1 MGSWC
6 YHTHEENE
14 KDESVVVSLDDG
26 SSIKASIL
34 LGCDGIHSKVCK
46 IMMNSLLKDGEEDK
60 LCNVSCWWG
69 KIDVKDGSEH
79 TSSTTGC
86 WIFGTKQCLGSVVA
100 VPSEGNKVFTLEICL
115 ASEISTKSSGYLTR
129 RGRIVLNLTEN

>member
-46 IMMNSLLKDGEEDK
+46 IMMNSLLKEGEDDE
-60 LCNVSCWWG
+60 LNFYTVRCWWG
-69 KIDVKDGSEH
+69 KTDVKDGS
-79 TSSTTGC
+79 
-86 WIFGTKQCLGSVVA
+86 
-100 VPSEGNKVFTLEICL
+100 
-115 ASEISTKSSGYLTR
+115 
-129 RGRIVLNLTEN
+129 